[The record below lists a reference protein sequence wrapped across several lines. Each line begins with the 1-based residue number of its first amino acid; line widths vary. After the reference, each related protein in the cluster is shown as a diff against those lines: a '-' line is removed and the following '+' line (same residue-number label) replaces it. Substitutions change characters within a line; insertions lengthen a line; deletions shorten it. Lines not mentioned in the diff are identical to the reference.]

1 METDWYLLVPGN
13 YGNRRRTFC
22 STSQIKALVTK
33 SVLTIRETHLSAWF
47 LLSTSDTARSYAR
60 SACGERGGRAY
71 FRAVRRSS
79 PSPRHAL
86 TSSDRTC
93 SDTVTEAEVEEVEV
107 AREIALE
114 VWPEERASRTCVCE
128 RDKHVPFESGGIS
141 QEHRILAASH
151 TFGKL
156 GGGGTD
162 CAACTYCTY
171 YAQKDPT
178 QITG

>member
-1 METDWYLLVPGN
+1 MPQVEEVKPG
-13 YGNRRRTFC
+13 TVSKFC
-22 STSQIKALVTK
+22 CTSQIRALVTK

-71 FRAVRRSS
+71 FRAVRRSPS

-86 TSSDRTC
+86 TSSDKTC
-93 SDTVTEAEVEEVEV
+93 SDTETEAEAEEVEV

-156 GGGGTD
+156 GGGGEQIPTVQYVLIVL
-162 CAACTYCTY
+162 CT
-171 YAQKDPT
+171 KDPT